1 MKNKTKFA
9 GIIALAAFIGFTQ
22 ISCKDTLNDKT
33 VDDPQLE
40 RIAVTTQPTKN
51 QYSLNE
57 SLNITGMVVT
67 AYYSDGSSEV
77 VPSGNGGYTTSG
89 FSSSAAGSKTV
100 TVTYKGETATFTV
113 MVNAP
118 GKTLSSIAVTT
129 QPAKT
134 QYNLNETLNTAGMV
148 VTATFSDNSTEVIT
162 AGYTTGDFDSSTAGN
177 KIVTVSYGGKNTSFT
192 VTVVDPNPT
201 VTPVTSWK
209 GLTVPSRT
217 TAKQHSSY
225 QGKTDVLHVAPTS
238 TASGYDWSVLSYS
251 LDAYK
256 GQEITI
262 TVSMQ
267 VWLDVS
273 TKVAWQ
279 VNVGGNSYP
288 VIAGSASTPLT
299 AGQWH
304 TVQGSATVTLANEAN
319 KALYLS
325 KDQLVGGN
333 PATIGTPI
341 GNVEI
346 YITGF
351 TVTINGQGGNPDPNV
366 LLHTKWPFKVGAAA
380 PGSAF
385 DTNNGQY
392 PLLKQFN
399 VLVAENDMKPAEVMP
414 WNKPSTFP
422 ASPLTASQYRWTN
435 ADKLVSYAK
444 ASSTAI
450 RGHVLI
456 WHSQTP
462 DWWYMD
468 ASNNLIGKNELYTRM
483 ENHIKIMFEK
493 YKGDILW
500 WDVVNEVVAEGGGPR
515 APRPAGDTD
524 TSKSYYTQIMQD
536 AGLSGFD
543 RYEFVLRA
551 FQYARQYANANGGT
565 NVKLYLTDYNTE
577 YTGAKQ
583 TEFLGLL
590 DYLIQNNAPI
600 DGVGF
605 QSHIQYDWPSVNDI
619 STAIDAVTAKQRSDG
634 VKLTAQVCELDMTL
648 FKWNGESTKAT
659 LTTAEYDERIALQT
673 TKYRALFEMF
683 QQKYNQNKLDAVLV
697 WGLDDG
703 HSWLN
708 DRVNHTRVDYPLLFD
723 RQYQPKAAYNELVR

>member
-1 MKNKTKFA
+1 MKNRVLLA
-9 GIIALAAFIGFTQ
+9 IIIALAAFVGFTL
-22 ISCKDTLNDKT
+22 ISCKAPLDDNQT

-40 RIAVTTQPTKN
+40 SIAVTTQPTKT
-51 QYSLNE
+51 QYNINEPLN
-57 SLNITGMVVT
+57 TAGMAVT
-67 AYYSDGSSEV
+67 AYYSDGSSET

-89 FSSSAAGSKTV
+89 FSSTTAGSKTV
-100 TVTYKGETATFTV
+100 TVTYKGKTTSFTV
-113 MVNAP
+113 MVVNP
-118 GKTLSSIAVTT
+118 
-129 QPAKT
+129 
-134 QYNLNETLNTAGMV
+134 
-148 VTATFSDNSTEVIT
+148 D
-162 AGYTTGDFDSSTAGN
+162 
-177 KIVTVSYGGKNTSFT
+177 
-192 VTVVDPNPT
+192 PT

-209 GLTVPSRT
+209 GLTVPPAT
-217 TAKQHSSY
+217 TANQHSSY
-225 QGKTDVLHVAPTS
+225 QGKNDVLHVAPASTS
-238 TASGYDWSVLSYS
+238 NGYGWSVLSYS

-267 VWLDVS
+267 VWLGIS
-273 TKVAWQ
+273 TKVVWQ
-279 VNVGGNSYP
+279 VNQTGYP
-288 VIAGSASTPLT
+288 VICGNTSTALSAN
-299 AGQWH
+299 QWH
-304 TVQGSATVTLANEAN
+304 TVSGTATVTPGEN
-319 KALYLS
+319 KVLYLS
-325 KDQLVGGN
+325 KDQLVGN
-333 PATIGTPI
+333 PATIGTPA

-351 TVTINGQGGNPDPNV
+351 TVTINGQGGNPDPETI
-366 LLHTKWPFKVGAAA
+366 LHTKWPFKVGAAA

-385 DTNNGQY
+385 TTTNGQY

-444 ASSTAI
+444 ANNTAI

-468 ASNNLIGKNELYTRM
+468 ASNNLIGKTELYARM

-524 TSKSYYTQIMQD
+524 TSKSYYTQIMED
-536 AGLSGFD
+536 AGLTGFN

-551 FQYARQYANANGGT
+551 FQYARQYADANSGT

-577 YTGAKQ
+577 YSGAKQ

-590 DYLIQNNAPI
+590 DYLIQNDAPI

-619 STAIDAVTAKQRSDG
+619 STAIDAVTAKTKSNG

-648 FKWNGESTKAT
+648 FRWNGESTKAT

-673 TKYRALFEMF
+673 AKYRALFEMF
-683 QQKYNQNKLDAVLV
+683 QQKYSQNKLDAVLV
-697 WGLDDG
+697 WGLADG

-708 DRVNHTRVDYPLLFD
+708 DRVNHTRVDHPLLFD
-723 RQYQPKAAYNELVR
+723 RQYQPKPAYNRLVE